1 MSSRTNDHTDGASC
15 AAEEQTHDPCAGCSA
30 IPRRDFLREA
40 GLFAAGVLVALGAAP
55 SRAFATP
62 IEFISATRGGREDKT
77 YPIPAQDG
85 VQIDKDAE
93 AMLTRWQGKVYA
105 FALACPH
112 QNTALR
118 WQDKDQQFECPKHH
132 SRFDPQGNYIKDSG
146 RATRGLDRLAIRKDG
161 NNVVVNLDKV
171 FQEDDDEAGWKAAF
185 VSLT

>member
-1 MSSRTNDHTDGASC
+1 MSSRTNDHGMDGSGAS
-15 AAEEQTHDPCAGCSA
+15 EDPCARCAA

-62 IEFISATRGGREDKT
+62 IEFISATRDGREDKT

-93 AMLTRWQGKVYA
+93 VMLTRWQNKVYA

-112 QNTALR
+112 QNTALH

-132 SRFDPQGNYIKDSG
+132 SRFDMQGVYIKDSG

-161 NNVVVNLDKV
+161 NNVVVNVDKL
-171 FQEDDDEAGWKAAF
+171 FQEDDDEANWKTAF
-185 VSLT
+185 VALA

>member
-1 MSSRTNDHTDGASC
+1 MSSRTNDPCLDGNDAAS
-15 AAEEQTHDPCAGCSA
+15 DPCAGCSA

-62 IEFISATRGGREDKT
+62 IDFISPTRGGREDKT

-93 AMLTRWQGKVYA
+93 VMLTRWQGKVYA

-112 QNTALR
+112 QNTALH

-132 SRFDPQGNYIKDSG
+132 SRFDMQGIYIKDSG
-146 RATRGLDRLAIRKDG
+146 RATRGLDRLAIHKDA
-161 NNVVVNLDKV
+161 NNVVVNVDKV
-171 FQEDDDEAGWKAAF
+171 FQQDDDEAEWKTAF